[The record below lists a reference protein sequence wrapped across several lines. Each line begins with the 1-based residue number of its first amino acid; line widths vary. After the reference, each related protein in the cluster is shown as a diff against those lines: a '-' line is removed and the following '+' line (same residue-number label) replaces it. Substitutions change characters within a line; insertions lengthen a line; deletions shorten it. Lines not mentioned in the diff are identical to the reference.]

1 MATYEQVILT
11 MARAGVSLAHQSGRT
26 LEDVNDD
33 LMAAMVTRQRAE
45 AEEYFRELE
54 MAQWLEDQVFE
65 GVE

>member
-1 MATYEQVILT
+1 MATYQQVILA

-33 LMAAMVTRQRAE
+33 LMDAMVARQRAE

-54 MAQWLEDQVFE
+54 IAQWLEDQVFE

>member
-1 MATYEQVILT
+1 MATYQQVILT
-11 MARAGVSLAHQSGRT
+11 MAGVGVSLAHQSGRT

-33 LMAAMVTRQRAE
+33 LMVAMVARQRSE

-54 MAQWLEDQVFE
+54 IAQWLEDQVFE

>member
-1 MATYEQVILT
+1 MVTYPQVILS

-26 LEDVNDD
+26 LEDVNDN
-33 LMAAMVTRQRAE
+33 LMAAMETRQTAE

-54 MAQWLEDQVFE
+54 IGQWLEVQVFE

>member
-11 MARAGVSLAHQSGRT
+11 MARAGISLAHQSGRT

-33 LMAAMVTRQRAE
+33 LMAAMVARQSAE
-45 AEEYFRELE
+45 AEEFFRELKI
-54 MAQWLEDQVFE
+54 AQWLEDQVFE